1 MPIYAN
7 LELGNSIHM
16 DNVKTRYVRL
26 YTDEKVR
33 GGSWGLSLYEFE
45 VWGKETDKTDYW
57 TNQSK
62 KNYGIY
68 PISALQDTEKA
79 GMIDSSLVQDDVIGT
94 GDTYDVVYEANKDLY
109 FYVNPRELY

>member
-1 MPIYAN
+1 
-7 LELGNSIHM
+7 M

-62 KNYGIY
+62 KIMEFIPYQHYRIRKK
-68 PISALQDTEKA
+68 PE
-79 GMIDSSLVQDDVIGT
+79 
-94 GDTYDVVYEANKDLY
+94 
-109 FYVNPRELY
+109 